1 MAVRLSSEIVV
12 FVFMYESVRLPPL
25 YVGGTV
31 NCSAPMHSVLVVMP
45 VWARPTNWSAHVDKM
60 PAMASVTA
68 MRITDAISGDMP
80 FISITNCS
88 LPVGSSLSYHLI
100 GGI

>member
-1 MAVRLSSEIVV
+1 MV
-12 FVFMYESVRLPPL
+12 PPV

-31 NCSAPMHSVLVVMP
+31 NCNAPMHSVRVVMP
-45 VWARPTNWSAHVDKM
+45 VCVRPTNWNAHVERM

-80 FISITNCS
+80 FIFITNCS

-100 GGI
+100 RGI